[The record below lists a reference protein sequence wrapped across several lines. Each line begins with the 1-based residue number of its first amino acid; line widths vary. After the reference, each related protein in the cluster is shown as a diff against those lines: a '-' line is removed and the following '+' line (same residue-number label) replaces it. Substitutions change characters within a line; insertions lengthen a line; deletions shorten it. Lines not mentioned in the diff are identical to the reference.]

1 MNAEIFAA
9 LAQLEKERG
18 IPQQYMID
26 KITQALVAAY
36 KKDKEGYTDN
46 VFVEVEDGDLKM
58 YVQKEV
64 VDDVLT
70 PATEISLDAARK
82 INKHAELGDLV
93 NVDVRTQ
100 NFGRIAAQTAKQV
113 IIQGIREAERGMIF
127 DTFSSKEHEILTGT
141 VLRIAPDSGD
151 MTIRLGGNTNDR
163 TDAMLA
169 ASEQVKGESYRE
181 GDIIRVYVVEVR
193 RSTRGP
199 QVIVSRTHPG
209 LVKRLFELEVPE
221 IASGLVEVKSIAR
234 EAGSRTKI
242 AVCATEENIDPV
254 GACVGP
260 KGSRVRMVVEELHNE
275 RVDVIQWNDDPAVY
289 VANALSPAKVS
300 HVSIDEDNNYATV
313 IVPDDQLSLAI
324 GKEGQNARLAAR
336 LTGWHI
342 DIKPQSFQGASL
354 VDVEM
359 DDEVEEDD
367 GFCIFVDEDGNR
379 CRNHARPNS
388 QYCGVHADAEAEA

>member
-113 IIQGIREAERGMIF
+113 IIQGILDFRFRDRF
-127 DTFSSKEHEILTGT
+127 DLLLSH
-141 VLRIAPDSGD
+141 
-151 MTIRLGGNTNDR
+151 N
-163 TDAMLA
+163 
-169 ASEQVKGESYRE
+169 
-181 GDIIRVYVVEVR
+181 
-193 RSTRGP
+193 
-199 QVIVSRTHPG
+199 SRTHLLLNTHRFCRSDIP
-209 LVKRLFELEVPE
+209 
-221 IASGLVEVKSIAR
+221 AR
-234 EAGSRTKI
+234 WYGDCFIR
-242 AVCATEENIDPV
+242 
-254 GACVGP
+254 
-260 KGSRVRMVVEELHNE
+260 
-275 RVDVIQWNDDPAVY
+275 Q
-289 VANALSPAKVS
+289 
-300 HVSIDEDNNYATV
+300 
-313 IVPDDQLSLAI
+313 
-324 GKEGQNARLAAR
+324 
-336 LTGWHI
+336 
-342 DIKPQSFQGASL
+342 
-354 VDVEM
+354 
-359 DDEVEEDD
+359 
-367 GFCIFVDEDGNR
+367 
-379 CRNHARPNS
+379 
-388 QYCGVHADAEAEA
+388 